1 MATIQLALAAIVAL
15 TAAVA
20 ADPMP
25 SFDGMYPPELLAD
38 LDSVSRVTNLG
49 TGEVLYA
56 NASGHVN
63 IEYGVSMLHDSRFMI
78 GSNSKL
84 YTTVSLYQLQEAGKL
99 NLSSSV
105 TDLLDASDFAKFG
118 YPGQSTWC
126 PQLPGNSTCQTITVH
141 QLLAMSSGL
150 YPALGCSVP
159 PTQPGECNTD
169 LYTASTSSIAA
180 MVGSFINNPMI
191 FVPGTRFVYTNPNF
205 VLASYLVEKFSGMT
219 FAAYIKQHISDVI
232 GQSQTYFDLFDGEMG
247 PMDAGRTTQYYK
259 FYENSTAAGFPRL
272 GYGRLRMEL
281 NTGAVSG
288 TGGLVS
294 TVPEEV
300 RFWQVLFNKTGKGA
314 PLLQDPASVAA
325 ILHPWTF
332 VNRMPISSN
341 VTVFNYYAQG
351 IGVFCLDAA
360 CSAGPQFI
368 VYTGQ
373 TLGSTTSNA
382 LAYGEGCNM
391 TMAQFWTSSVQ
402 ATASESNYDRV
413 RKAQNSRVLDFVHDW
428 DGDVPMPRALKWML
442 LDQHSPCKVSPD
454 VPLSLVLGAFV
465 DAEHQMFGGKKPL

>member
-288 TGGLVS
+288 TGGVVS
-294 TVPEEV
+294 TAADEAL
-300 RFWQVLFNKTGKGA
+300 FWRVLFNKTGKGA
-314 PLLQDPASVAA
+314 PLLKDPASQAA

-332 VNRMPISSN
+332 TNTIE
-341 VTVFNYYAQG
+341 VTVGVWMYVYYSQG
-351 IGVFCLDAA
+351 LAIVCVDKGCP
-360 CSAGPQFI
+360 AGPHFI
-368 VYTGQ
+368 FYTGG
-373 TLGSTTSNA
+373 TFGSTTSNG
-382 LAYGEGCNM
+382 LAYGAGCNM
-391 TMAQFWTSSVQ
+391 TMAQFWTSTVQ
-402 ATASESNYDRV
+402 ATNSEANFDQFRREQQGRAINAARSW
-413 RKAQNSRVLDFVHDW
+413 NS
-428 DGDVPMPRALKWML
+428 DVPEAPTLKWLLMDQYTSCQVGGSRAATTEALK
-442 LDQHSPCKVSPD
+442 
-454 VPLSLVLGAFV
+454 VLARI
-465 DAEHQMFGGKKPL
+465 EKLERS